1 MTETRAA
8 LLTSAK
14 AHGFWFDLT
23 RSRPALILDEV
34 PVYLPRA
41 RSDGRCPRSL
51 RSETRMAVA
60 SFKASVV
67 ATLRPAVQAETSAR
81 RLRQYESLLLRD
93 GHRLPHLEV
102 EAMGELA
109 LVWMLQDIEDARQ
122 RPPLS
127 HLEASFQGW
136 LEKQVTHDG
145 AIVVAE
151 RQARTELED
160 EAGHEVTVR
169 AVRRLATWHGFR
181 RVHAR
186 RARLLIRP

>member
-8 LLTSAK
+8 LLGSAK
-14 AHGFWFDLT
+14 AHGFWFDVT

-81 RLRQYESLLLRD
+81 RLRQYESLLLRG

-109 LVWMLQDIEDARQ
+109 LVWMLQDIEEAHD
-122 RPPLS
+122 RPPKTA
-127 HLEASFQGW
+127 LEATFDDWFSKRRAHSTS
-136 LEKQVTHDG
+136 LVVT
-145 AIVVAE
+145 E
-151 RQARTELED
+151 RQARAELEI
-160 EAGHEVTVR
+160 EAGLEVTTR
-169 AVRRLATWHGFR
+169 SIRRLAAATKFR
-181 RVHAR
+181 RIHTR
-186 RARLLIRP
+186 RARLLIWP